1 MGFFD
6 KAGNGFKKAVA
17 GFTNPNKNNSLNQ
30 MQNEQQMKTGVFAR
44 DPNFTVPVKDGAG
57 IDRPGTNYDE
67 DGNGV
72 ADALETKHRKDYGD
86 GKKPLAKLSP
96 FSFKKPRKDYNMSFD
111 KKGRYVPTAT
121 YPLPPVSHDKKMF
134 AMNRRINNKDNK
146 FF

>member
-1 MGFFD
+1 MGIMSSIGGILSG
-6 KAGNGFKKAVA
+6 KSASGAN
-17 GFTNPNKNNSLNQ
+17 NPNKNNQINQ
-30 MQNEQQMKTGVFAR
+30 LQNEQMMSSNRLAR
-44 DPNFTVPVKDGAG
+44 DPGFINPL
-57 IDRPGTNYDE
+57 DE

-86 GKKPLAKLSP
+86 GKKPLGKLNP
-96 FSFKKPRKDYNMSFD
+96 FSFKKPRKDYNQSFD

-134 AMNRRINNKDNK
+134 AMNRKINNKDNK